1 MKLAK
6 TTENFLRYGYKGDG
20 RYHVTSYG
28 SRSYSQTGYAK
39 FASKNADCIEVVSCG
54 NDAPRGGRI
63 GDFEEIK
70 FTPVFFEKYGWF
82 FEQLENEKKAEALR
96 EQRKKEEYEKGVIA
110 FREYCERNPERVA
123 EMKEK
128 VTIGNYRQR
137 RMAKANFVNRAIKTN
152 AWNTYQIFDA
162 VLCI

>member
-1 MKLAK
+1 MKTKLTK
-6 TTENFLRYGYKGDG
+6 TAENFLRYYFKGNG
-20 RYHVTSYG
+20 RYYVTEYG
-28 SRSYSQTGYAK
+28 SRQYRKTDYLK
-39 FASKNADCIEVVSCG
+39 FAEKNADCIEVVSRG

-63 GDFEEIK
+63 GDFEEVE

-82 FEQLENEKKAEALR
+82 MEQLENEKKAEALR

-128 VTIGNYRQR
+128 ATDGNSKKR
-137 RMAKANFVNRAIKTN
+137 RMAKTNIVNRAIRTN
-152 AWNTYQIFDA
+152 IWNAYQVFDA
-162 VLCI
+162 VL